1 MRAAFYVRVSSV
13 EQNSALQH
21 ADLEQYIRAR
31 GWTLAGVYEDKMSG
45 AKSGRPGL
53 LRLMADAQA
62 RKFDCILVWK
72 LDRFGRSLVDCLN
85 NIQALQRYGVRF
97 ISITQN
103 LDTDESN
110 PASRLL
116 LHILAA
122 CSEFERSL
130 VKERVHAGLREAK
143 KAGKTL
149 GRPRRI
155 FHRSEVHELREQGVS
170 LRDIARRLDLSL
182 GTVTRTLERAEAA

>member
-1 MRAAFYVRVSSV
+1 M

-31 GWTLAGVYEDKMSG
+31 GWTLAGAYEDKLSG

-53 LRLMADAQA
+53 LRLM
-62 RKFDCILVWK
+62 
-72 LDRFGRSLVDCLN
+72 
-85 NIQALQRYGVRF
+85 
-97 ISITQN
+97 
-103 LDTDESN
+103 
-110 PASRLL
+110 PATVA
-116 LHILAA
+116 HLAA

-130 VKERVHAGLREAK
+130 VKERVHAGLREGK

-155 FHRSEVHELREQGVS
+155 FHRSEVHELREQRVS

-182 GTVTRTLERAEAA
+182 GTLTRTLERADAA

>member
-1 MRAAFYVRVSSV
+1 
-13 EQNSALQH
+13 
-21 ADLEQYIRAR
+21 
-31 GWTLAGVYEDKMSG
+31 MSG

-62 RKFDCILVWK
+62 GKFDCICVWK

-85 NIQALQRYGVRF
+85 NIQALERCGCRF
-97 ISITQN
+97 VSITQN

-130 VKERVHAGLREAK
+130 IRERVASGIRQAQREG
-143 KAGKTL
+143 KAM
-149 GRPRRI
+149 GRPRLI
-155 FHRSEVHELREQGVS
+155 FRHDEARELRAQGLT
-170 LRDIARRLDLSL
+170 LREI
-182 GTVTRTLERAEAA
+182 